1 MGNKETSRF
10 TTICPVEKA
19 SERTDRRPTVCASHL
34 REALPFASG
43 FVTRGRGVTL
53 FPLQCR
59 MRGSDMGP
67 GLVQVP
73 GRPGVGFL
81 TGLCLK
87 LVIFLSPLNYC
98 SWLRDLSVDSP
109 SGDSERKYSISA
121 YFALP
126 TCLFP
131 AKSIHLWKCRTR
143 RRDRLIC
150 GHVGL
155 SRL

>member
-10 TTICPVEKA
+10 TTVCPVEKA

-53 FPLQCR
+53 FPLQFR

-81 TGLCLK
+81 TGLCLE

-98 SWLRDLSVDSP
+98 SWLRDLSGIQSGNIAFQCISPCRLACFQQNPYISGNAEPEGETDS
-109 SGDSERKYSISA
+109 
-121 YFALP
+121 F
-126 TCLFP
+126 
-131 AKSIHLWKCRTR
+131 
-143 RRDRLIC
+143 
-150 GHVGL
+150 VGT
-155 SRL
+155 